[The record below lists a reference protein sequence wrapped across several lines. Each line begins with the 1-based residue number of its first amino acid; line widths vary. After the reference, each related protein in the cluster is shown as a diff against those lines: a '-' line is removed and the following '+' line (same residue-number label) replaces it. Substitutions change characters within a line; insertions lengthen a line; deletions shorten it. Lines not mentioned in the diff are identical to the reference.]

1 MARPA
6 KPEPLRELQKLATRG
21 GRSSSSADRTPWEDS
36 LFLVIR
42 QNYMR
47 TAAHVSRTNKHFR
60 LTTIAL
66 TRKEEEAF
74 QDGDEG
80 EM

>member
-1 MARPA
+1 MMKATCHSP
-6 KPEPLRELQKLATRG
+6 KLYAY
-21 GRSSSSADRTPWEDS
+21 RSP
-36 LFLVIR
+36 
-42 QNYMR
+42 
-47 TAAHVSRTNKHFR
+47 HVSRTNKHFR